1 MNYQP
6 QYSHASGQGF
16 KLKIGV
22 HSQPQVKLTQTEL
35 HPNAQKTLQNQKNS
49 LLKYK
54 NEKLL
59 SCNFIIVRLI
69 NLFNNYLGI

>member
-6 QYSHASGQGF
+6 QHSHASGQGF

-22 HSQPQVKLTQTEL
+22 QLSQPQVKLTQTEL
-35 HPNAQKTLQNQKNS
+35 HPNAQKILQNQKNS

-59 SCNFIIVRLI
+59 SYDFIIVIDL
-69 NLFNNYLGI
+69 LNNYIGI